1 MYHPIPRAWLT
12 AVHALEV
19 TFESSIGNPPRTV
32 AGSGFWLGTDH
43 VSRFATNRHLVDY
56 EYKTG
61 ESGRA
66 YEISRMQIWSW
77 KHAGPPQAIEIEQ
90 CSILVPESDRF
101 DVAVIQVQRIAPSA
115 GRGQMGTSVGEAYL
129 ADQAFESE
137 HLEWGAQ
144 VTFAS
149 FQAWHDRR
157 LRKPIVRTGILASDP
172 AGEFTFDQLDRER
185 IHLLEA
191 MSFAGSS
198 GCPVFANA
206 RGVPVDSTLSGGNF
220 RPAKVIGIMAGHF
233 PASESRQAASAFP
246 ALPHSGLSYCH
257 KASLIGDLIRG
268 EIAMDS
274 RAWFRHSPPA
284 SERDRILT

>member
-19 TFESSIGNPPRTV
+19 TFESSIGNPSCTV

-43 VSRFATNRHLVDY
+43 VSQFATNRHLIDY

-66 YEISRMQIWSW
+66 YEVSRIQIWSW
-77 KHAGPPQAIEIEQ
+77 KHAGPPQAIEIKQ
-90 CSILVPESDRF
+90 CSILVPESRRF
-101 DVAVIQVQRIAPSA
+101 DVAVIQVQRAATSA
-115 GRGQMGTSVGEAYL
+115 GPGRMGASVGESYL
-129 ADQAFESE
+129 ADKAFESE
-137 HLEWGAQ
+137 HLEWGDQ

-157 LRKPIVRTGILASDP
+157 LRKPIVRNGILASDP
-172 AGEFTFDQLDRER
+172 AGEFTSDQVDRER

-206 RGVPVDSTLSGGNF
+206 RGMNVDNLTLSGGSF
-220 RPAKVIGIMAGHF
+220 RPAKVIGIMTGHF
-233 PASESRQAASAFP
+233 TVSESFDAASVSSAS
-246 ALPHSGLSYCH
+246 LHSGLSYCH
-257 KASLIGDLIRG
+257 KASVIRDLIRG
-268 EIAMDS
+268 EIAMER
-274 RAWFRHSPPA
+274 RAWYR
-284 SERDRILT
+284 T

>member
-19 TFESSIGNPPRTV
+19 TFESSIGNPARTV

-43 VSRFATNRHLVDY
+43 VSQFATNRHLIDY

-61 ESGRA
+61 ESGGA
-66 YEISRMQIWSW
+66 YEVSRMQVWSW
-77 KHAGPPQAIEIEQ
+77 KHACPPQAIEIEQ
-90 CSILVPESDRF
+90 CSILVPESRRF
-101 DVAVIQVQRIAPSA
+101 DVAVIQVLRIAPSA
-115 GRGQMGTSVGEAYL
+115 GRGQMGASVGESYL

-157 LRKPIVRTGILASDP
+157 LRKPIVRNGILANDP
-172 AGEFTFDQLDRER
+172 TGEFTSDQLDRER

-206 RGVPVDSTLSGGNF
+206 RGVPVDSTLSGGDF

-233 PASESRQAASAFP
+233 RASESGQTASVSSPF
-246 ALPHSGLSYCH
+246 PHSGLSYCH
-257 KASLIGDLIRG
+257 KAAVINDLIRG
-268 EIAMDS
+268 EIAVEP
-274 RAWFRHSPPA
+274 RAWIRPSPPW
-284 SERDRILT
+284 SG

>member
-12 AVHALEV
+12 AAHALEV
-19 TFESSIGNPPRTV
+19 TFESPIGNPACTV
-32 AGSGFWLGTDH
+32 AGSGFWLGTGH
-43 VSRFATNRHLVDY
+43 VSQFATNRHLIDY

-66 YEISRMQIWSW
+66 YEVSHIRIWSW
-77 KHAGPPQAIEIEQ
+77 KHPGSPQALEIEQ
-90 CSILVPESDRF
+90 CSILVPESRRF
-101 DVAVIQVQRIAPSA
+101 DVAVIQVKRIAPA
-115 GRGQMGTSVGEAYL
+115 EGRGHMGASVGESYL
-129 ADQAFESE
+129 ADKAFESE
-137 HLEWGAQ
+137 HLEWGDQ

-172 AGEFTFDQLDRER
+172 MGEFTSDQIDRER

-206 RGVPVDSTLSGGNF
+206 RGVYVDNSIFSGGNF

-233 PASESRQAASAFP
+233 PVSESFEAASVSS

-257 KASLIGDLIRG
+257 KASVIRDLIRG
-268 EIAMDS
+268 EIAMEQ
-274 RAWFRHSPPA
+274 RAWFR
-284 SERDRILT
+284 T

>member
-19 TFESSIGNPPRTV
+19 TFKSSIGNPPCTV
-32 AGSGFWLGTDH
+32 SGSGFWLGTDH
-43 VSRFATNRHLVDY
+43 VPQFATNRHLIDY

-66 YEISRMQIWSW
+66 YEISHLQVWSW

-90 CSILVPESDRF
+90 CSILVPENRRF
-101 DVAVIQVQRIAPSA
+101 DVAVIQMERIAPSA
-115 GRGQMGTSVGEAYL
+115 GRGQMGTSVGESYL
-129 ADQAFESE
+129 ADKAFEAE

-157 LRKPIVRTGILASDP
+157 LRKPIVRNGILASDP
-172 AGEFTFDQLDRER
+172 AGEFTSDHLDRER

-206 RGVPVDSTLSGGNF
+206 RGVPVDSTLSGGDF

-233 PASESRQAASAFP
+233 PASESSQTASVSS

-257 KASLIGDLIRG
+257 KASVIDDLIGG
-268 EIAMDS
+268 EIAMEP
-274 RAWFRHSPPA
+274 RTWIRPSPLA
-284 SERDRILT
+284 SKRD

>member
-12 AVHALEV
+12 SVHALEV
-19 TFESSIGNPPRTV
+19 RFESPIGNPACEV

-43 VSRFATNRHLVDY
+43 VSQFATNRHLIDY

-61 ESGRA
+61 LSGRA
-66 YEISRMQIWSW
+66 YEVSRMKVWSW
-77 KHAGPPQAIEIEQ
+77 KHAGPPQAIDIEQ
-90 CSILVPESDRF
+90 CSMLVPKSRQLDI
-101 DVAVIQVQRIAPSA
+101 AVIQVQRYAPISGH
-115 GRGQMGTSVGEAYL
+115 GRMGASVGESYL
-129 ADQAFESE
+129 ADKAFELN
-137 HLEWGAQ
+137 HLEWGDQ

-172 AGEFTFDQLDRER
+172 ASEFTSDKIDREQ

-206 RGVPVDSTLSGGNF
+206 RGVRVDDVTLSGGNF
-220 RPAKVIGIMAGHF
+220 RPAKVVGIMAGHF
-233 PASESRQAASAFP
+233 SASESSQAASASS
-246 ALPHSGLSYCH
+246 ALLHSGLSYCH
-257 KASLIGDLIRG
+257 KASVISDLING
-268 EIAMDS
+268 ETAAES
-274 RAWFRHSPPA
+274 RMWRRPSPLVYN
-284 SERDRILT
+284 RD